1 VETKYSRRETVLIIR
16 GYVVCEG
23 QTEETF
29 IRDVIAPILSY
40 QQIDLRALLIS
51 TSKGNKGGALSYARV
66 KRFILNLIKQ
76 ESNTFVTTFFDLYAL
91 DNDFPNS
98 LESKKQ
104 TDVYKK
110 VSFLEQAFKADI
122 IKENSSFSHR
132 FFPYIQP
139 YEFEGLLFTDIA
151 KLTEIETTWAT
162 ATNNLQVMRD
172 NAETPEH
179 INDGFDTKPSARL
192 EKCLN
197 NPKYRKTLHGT
208 LAIEAIGIDNLLKE
222 CHHFAEWY
230 NQLLALPS
238 LSNPN

>member
-1 VETKYSRRETVLIIR
+1 MIR

-29 IRDVIAPILSY
+29 IRDVIAPILAN
-40 QQIDLRALLIS
+40 QQIYLTARLIP
-51 TSKGNKGGALSYARV
+51 TSKGNKGGALTYERV
-66 KRFILNLIKQ
+66 KPFIINSLKEGNHI
-76 ESNTFVTTFFDLYAL
+76 FVTTFFDLYAL
-91 DNDFPNS
+91 PNTFPNFS
-98 LESKKQ
+98 ESQKQ

-110 VSFLEQAFKADI
+110 VTAFEQAFKDDI
-122 IKENSSFSHR
+122 VKENPSFASR

-151 KLTEIETTWAT
+151 KLTDIETTWAT

-192 EKCLN
+192 EKCLT

-208 LAIEAIGIDNLLKE
+208 LAIEAIGIDKLLKE
-222 CHHFAEWY
+222 CRHFADWY
-230 NQLLALPS
+230 NQLLALPPVQS
-238 LSNPN
+238 

>member
-1 VETKYSRRETVLIIR
+1 MIR

-29 IRDVIAPILSY
+29 IDKVIKPILANQKIY
-40 QQIDLRALLIS
+40 VTARGIN
-51 TSKGNKGGALSYARV
+51 TSKGHKGGGLTYERV
-66 KRFILNLIKQ
+66 KRFIINSLKEDNHV
-76 ESNTFVTTFFDLYAL
+76 FVTTFFDLYAL
-91 DNDFPNS
+91 DNNFPNFS
-98 LESKKQ
+98 DSQQQ

-110 VSFLEQAFKADI
+110 VAAFEQAFKEDI
-122 IKENSSFSHR
+122 IKENTSFASR

-162 ATNNLQVMRD
+162 ATNNLKVIRD
-172 NAETPEH
+172 SVETPEH
-179 INDGFDTKPSARL
+179 INDGYETKPSARL

-197 NPKYRKTLHGT
+197 NPNYRKTLHGT
-208 LAIEAIGIDNLLKE
+208 LAIEAIGIDKLLAE
-222 CHHFAEWY
+222 CQHFAEWY

>member
-1 VETKYSRRETVLIIR
+1 MIR
-16 GYVVCEG
+16 CHVVCEG

-29 IRDVIAPILSY
+29 IRDVIAPILAN
-40 QQIDLRALLIS
+40 QQIYLTARLIP
-51 TSKGNKGGALSYARV
+51 TSKNNKGGALTYERV
-66 KRFILNLIKQ
+66 KRFIINSLKEDDVFI
-76 ESNTFVTTFFDLYAL
+76 TTFFDLYAL
-91 DNDFPNS
+91 DNTFPNFS
-98 LESKKQ
+98 ASQQQ

-110 VSFLEQAFKADI
+110 VTAFEQAFKDDI
-122 IKENSSFSHR
+122 IKENSSFSPR

-162 ATNNLQVMRD
+162 STNNLQVMRD

-179 INDGFDTKPSARL
+179 INEGYETKPSARL
-192 EKCLN
+192 EKCLT

-222 CHHFAEWY
+222 CHHFADWY
-230 NQLLALPS
+230 NQLLTLPRFC
-238 LSNPN
+238 